1 MNKIKHII
9 LCADDFGQN
18 EMISQGI
25 IQLVQKKRVN
35 AVSCMVNGAAWP
47 KYAKPLAQTNVAAG
61 LHLNFTLGHPLVSS
75 VFSEFPSLL
84 KLIILCYLPCAL
96 SQSWVKQEI
105 KAQLL
110 CFKQHFGRWPDFIDG
125 HQHVHQLPIIRTGL
139 LHVVKE
145 LAIKPWFRIT
155 YSMKNV
161 TKGSWKAYALML
173 LGGQTW
179 RNLLQEHDYSFPQDF
194 SGDYSFHEKAQFPQ
208 ILSKAM
214 QGLSDGGLI
223 MCHPALAGDSAQD
236 SIAKN
241 RWMEY
246 QYLESEQFLM
256 DSAQISIELMPR
268 IVF

>member
-1 MNKIKHII
+1 MNNTKKII

-18 EMISQGI
+18 EVISQGI
-25 IQLVQKKRVN
+25 IQLVQNKRLN
-35 AVSCMVNGAAWP
+35 AVSCMVNGPAWP
-47 KYAKPLAQTNVAAG
+47 KYAKHLSETRVSAG
-61 LHLNFTLGHPLVSS
+61 LHLNFTLGHPLVRG
-75 VFSEFPSLL
+75 VFPEFPSLL
-84 KLIILCYLPCAL
+84 KLITLCYLPFAL

-110 CFKQHFGRWPDFIDG
+110 SFKEHFGCWPDFIDG

-139 LHVVKE
+139 LQVVKE
-145 LAIKPWFRIT
+145 LGIQPWFRIT

-179 RNLLQEHDYSFPQDF
+179 RHLLQEQGYSFPPDF

-208 ILSKAM
+208 VLSKAI

-223 MCHPALAGDSAQD
+223 MCHPALAGDSTQD
-236 SIAKN
+236 PIAKN

-256 DSAQISIELMPR
+256 DNAQKSIELMPR
-268 IVF
+268 IIV